1 MNRQRHFF
9 GLGILAIVLA
19 LGSLLYAHIVAAQ
32 QPALATPDL
41 AIPSYVVKPSD
52 TIISGDITTD
62 TIWTKAGSPYLVTAY
77 VSVVSGVTLTVDPG
91 VEVRFDQ
98 YTGLEVDGT
107 LEALGTAS
115 QPITFTSMSL
125 TPTPGWWSGI
135 SFRYGTGALDYATIE
150 YGGYNQ
156 SGNVDAYN
164 SVVTVTHSLIRNGS
178 QDGVHGWAGG
188 LVHIA
193 DSRITGNAGYALN
206 YADGSLD
213 PQLSNLTVTGN
224 GTNAIAFGVGELTG
238 ARLWKNLGIPYI
250 MLGSQVVASDATLT
264 VDPGVEV
271 RFDQHTGLEVDGTLK
286 ALGATTQPI
295 TFTSTSLTPTPG
307 WWSGISFRY
316 GTGALDYVTI
326 EYGGY
331 NQPGTVDAYNSVV
344 TVTHSLIRNGS
355 QDGVHGWSGGLVHVA
370 DSRITGNAGYALN
383 YADGSLD
390 PQLSNLTV
398 TDNGTNA
405 IAFGP
410 GDLTGARL
418 WKNLGIPYIMLGTQ
432 VIESDATL
440 TVDPGVQVRFDQH
453 TRLEV
458 AGTLKALGTASQPI
472 TFTSTSL
479 TPTPGWW
486 SGISFRYGTG
496 VLDYVTIEYG
506 GYNQSGNLDLYFG
519 QASVSHS
526 RLIYSS
532 SAGLHS
538 WSGGTGVS
546 VEFSQIISN
555 TGYGIW
561 NNHPEDVLMAVD
573 NWWGSASG
581 PVADGNCN
589 PGGTGSRV
597 SAGVAYRPFLNA
609 PNATPTPLT
618 PREVYVLQAS
628 PSRWFVP
635 ADDTSP
641 AWISITLRTGAG
653 QLAPA
658 HAVHVSTNLG
668 TVASPDLTTNAAGQA
683 FTYVTSDYT
692 GTATIIVTS
701 GSDPQSCTDWAV
713 PASTQVS
720 FTAAEDSPLM
730 PNGAAPYLNDD
741 LEVGPEPIIQGVPST
756 ITLRLTNPFS
766 NPITVE
772 GTLGYLQ
779 FGIGQIF
786 GPVKEV
792 SGWVIPAHSEAE
804 LNVPWTP
811 PLSGHYCL
819 EFRYSYT
826 GGMGALQMQG
836 QKSGRAQKNL
846 DAAPPTTLPPD
857 QEDGINFAK
866 LASALIN
873 DGTFLLSLVQDAAG
887 GVAGFFGGLIPGEM
901 FGNITGF
908 IYEAGGAVN
917 CAMAGGEDCGG
928 WSGPSLSPPSPFE
941 TLGSLSNPSPRSDYN
956 QPTGRPRIK
965 LKDFPDLI
973 AQAATEMTPGVSP
986 EDIPPA
992 RLAVITT
999 LVSTSLELHNNLYA
1013 AVLAQDR
1020 YLGAVQADDQE
1031 WSAYQASAF
1040 FYYKQEAGRSM
1051 IAAADAFDAAIKE
1064 IKTEGYV
1071 DIVVH
1076 ASDIRAYQDRLRAQ
1090 GFTANEI
1097 QTAHTLGL
1105 TDDGIA
1111 AALQRR
1117 LAVDPDQAAAGSLM
1131 IKWKNLASAYRA
1143 LGGLFANQV
1152 IFAQQLPGMSL
1163 ASAAAAGNNNLGQFF
1178 KAIYPFQ
1185 VGNPSSQAATVELH
1199 MRRLDIPNDWI
1210 VSMDWISGTLAAGQQ
1225 ITATVTIIPAS
1236 ASVQGT
1242 QPKVAVEGYI
1252 GDQLIGGVV
1261 LSVVVP
1267 KYVAFKPYRVYLPL
1281 VIK

>member
-1 MNRQRHFF
+1 MNRQRRFF
-9 GLGILAIVLA
+9 GLGIFAIVLA

-41 AIPSYVVKPSD
+41 GIPSYVVKPSD
-52 TIISGDITTD
+52 TIVGGDITTN
-62 TIWTKAGSPYLVTAY
+62 TTWTKAGSPYHVTAS
-77 VSVVSGVTLTVDPG
+77 VSVASGVTLTVEPG

-98 YTGLEVDGT
+98 PLGLEVDGA
-107 LEALGTAS
+107 LKALGTAT
-115 QPITFTSMSL
+115 QPITFTGTSL
-125 TPTPGWWSGI
+125 TPGWWSGI
-135 SFRYGTGALDYATIE
+135 YFRYGAGALDYVTIE

-178 QDGVHGWAGG
+178 H
-188 LVHIA
+188 
-193 DSRITGNAGYALN
+193 
-206 YADGSLD
+206 
-213 PQLSNLTVTGN
+213 
-224 GTNAIAFGVGELTG
+224 
-238 ARLWKNLGIPYI
+238 
-250 MLGSQVVASDATLT
+250 
-264 VDPGVEV
+264 
-271 RFDQHTGLEVDGTLK
+271 
-286 ALGATTQPI
+286 
-295 TFTSTSLTPTPG
+295 
-307 WWSGISFRY
+307 
-316 GTGALDYVTI
+316 
-326 EYGGY
+326 
-331 NQPGTVDAYNSVV
+331 
-344 TVTHSLIRNGS
+344 
-355 QDGVHGWSGGLVHVA
+355 DGVHGWSGGLVHVA

-383 YADGSLD
+383 YDYGSTD

-398 TDNGTNA
+398 TGNGTNA
-405 IAFGP
+405 IAFGS
-410 GDLTGARL
+410 GELTGARL
-418 WKNLGIPYIMLGTQ
+418 WKNLGIPYIMLGNQ
-432 VIESDATL
+432 VVASDATL
-440 TVDPGVQVRFDQH
+440 TVEPGVEVRFDQPLGLEVDGALKALGTATQPITFTGTSLTPGWWSGIYFRYGAGALDYVTIEYGGYNQSGNVDAYNSVVTVTHSLIRNGSHDGVHGWSGGLVHVADSRITGNAGYALNYDYGSTDPQLSNLTVTGNGTNAIAFGSGDLTSARTWKNLGIPYIMLGNQTVASDATLTVEPGVEVRFDQH
-453 TRLEV
+453 TGLEV
-458 AGTLKALGTASQPI
+458 DGTLKALGTATQPI

-486 SGISFRYGTG
+486 SGIYLRYGTG
-496 VLDYVTIEYG
+496 VLDYVTTEYG
-506 GYNQSGNLDLYFG
+506 GYNQPGNLDLYFG
-519 QASVSHS
+519 QVSVLHS
-526 RLIYSS
+526 RLIHSS

-561 NNHPEDVLMAVD
+561 NDHPEDVLMAV
-573 NWWGSASG
+573 NNSWGSASG

-589 PGGTGSRV
+589 PDGTGSRV
-597 SAGVAYRPFLNA
+597 TAGVAYRPFLNA
-609 PNATPTPLT
+609 TNATPAPLT
-618 PREVYVLQAS
+618 PREMFTLQAS

-635 ADDTSP
+635 ADGTSP
-641 AWISITLRTGAG
+641 AWISVTLRTGAG
-653 QLAPA
+653 QLAPGR
-658 HAVHVSTNLG
+658 AVHVSTSLG
-668 TVASPDLTTNAAGQA
+668 TVANPDLTTNVAGQA

-713 PASTQVS
+713 PANTQVS

-730 PNGAAPYLNDD
+730 PNGSAPYLNDD
-741 LEVGPEPIIQGVPST
+741 LEVGPEPLIQGVPST

-766 NPITVE
+766 SPITVD

-779 FGIGQIF
+779 FGISQIF

-792 SGWVIPAHSEAE
+792 NGWVIPAHSEAE

-826 GGMGALQMQG
+826 GGMGALQVQD
-836 QKSGRAQKNL
+836 QKSGRTQKNL

-866 LASALIN
+866 DASSLIGAGN
-873 DGTFLLSLVQDAAG
+873 FVLSLVQDAAG
-887 GVAGFFGGLIPGEM
+887 GVAGFFGGLIPGEI
-901 FGNITGF
+901 FSNIINF
-908 IYEAGGAVN
+908 IYEVGGAVN
-917 CAMAGGEDCGG
+917 CATGGGESCGG
-928 WSGPSLSPPSPFE
+928 WSGPSLSPPSPFD
-941 TLGSLSNPSPRSDYN
+941 LGSLSNPSPRSDYN
-956 QPTGRPRIK
+956 QPTWPPRIN
-965 LKDFPDLI
+965 LSNFPELTVQMATDL
-973 AQAATEMTPGVSP
+973 TPGVSP
-986 EDIPPA
+986 ENIPPA

-1020 YLGAVQADDQE
+1020 YVGAVQAGDQE

-1076 ASDIRAYQDRLRAQ
+1076 ASDIRAYQDRLRTQ

-1131 IKWKNLASAYRA
+1131 TKWKNLASAYRA

-1152 IFAQQLPGMSL
+1152 IFAQQVPGMSL

-1178 KAIYPFQ
+1178 KATYTFQ
-1185 VGNPSSQAATVELH
+1185 VGNPLTQTAATVELH

-1210 VSMDWISGTLAAGQQ
+1210 VSMDWLSGTLAAGQQ

-1261 LSVVVP
+1261 LGVVVP